1 MQKYR
6 FRKNVQLNHLATI
19 DEEHKEINEVKIH
32 FLILDRESSQLNL
45 IYEIKIKSSL
55 IERELNIATLVLF

>member
-1 MQKYR
+1 M
-6 FRKNVQLNHLATI
+6 NHLAII
-19 DEEHKEINEVKIH
+19 DEEYKEINEVKIH

-55 IERELNIATLVLF
+55 VEEKLVKYS

>member
-1 MQKYR
+1 M
-6 FRKNVQLNHLATI
+6 NHLATI

-32 FLILDRESSQLNL
+32 FLILDRKSSQLNI

-55 IERELNIATLVLF
+55 IERELNIVTLVLF

>member
-6 FRKNVQLNHLATI
+6 FRKNVQLNHLAII
-19 DEEHKEINEVKIH
+19 DEEYKEINEVKIH

-55 IERELNIATLVLF
+55 VEEKLVKYS